1 MTTYVAGRVRVDVG
15 AAEWATLSLA
25 GHQISLSPE
34 DLAHLGA
41 VTSQSIAEMRRL
53 LGDRREECPVT
64 RTDA

>member
-1 MTTYVAGRVRVDVG
+1 MMTYVAGRSRVDVG
-15 AAEWATLSLA
+15 GPAWATLTLA

-41 VTSQSIAEMRRL
+41 VTSQAIAEMRRL

-64 RTDA
+64 RTES